1 VRNAN
6 RHPVK
11 FASKLPEVGTTIFSV
26 MTELAQRHN
35 AINLAQGFP
44 DYAADPQL
52 LEFATEAMRSGY
64 NQYAPMPGVPSLR
77 SAVSESYA
85 VRGLPVDPD
94 VEITITPGATA
105 ALYTAFAAFVHPD
118 DEVIVLTPAYDSY
131 APAIR
136 SVGGRVVAVPL
147 TESTFRPDWEALYA
161 TVSAKTR
168 MIVINTPHNPTGTVW
183 GIEDLAELARF
194 VDTYNLLVVSD
205 EVYDKMT
212 YDDVVHRSPFELP
225 ALRNRTIVVTSFG
238 KTLHV
243 TGWKVGCVVA
253 ADYLM
258 QEIRK
263 VHQFLAFSVHTPAQ
277 HAISKALGTPNLEN
291 VLRRFFQAKRDVL
304 RCALRDTSLE
314 LMPCQGTYFQLVR
327 YTVDVDDISM
337 AERCTIEHGVA
348 TIPLSPFMVSSSWKV
363 SPRYLRLCFAKR
375 DDTLHQAAERLVQ
388 AFPRVS

>member
-1 VRNAN
+1 
-6 RHPVK
+6 
-11 FASKLPEVGTTIFSV
+11 
-26 MTELAQRHN
+26 
-35 AINLAQGFP
+35 
-44 DYAADPQL
+44 
-52 LEFATEAMRSGY
+52 
-64 NQYAPMPGVPSLR
+64 
-77 SAVSESYA
+77 
-85 VRGLPVDPD
+85 
-94 VEITITPGATA
+94 
-105 ALYTAFAAFVHPD
+105 
-118 DEVIVLTPAYDSY
+118 
-131 APAIR
+131 
-136 SVGGRVVAVPL
+136 
-147 TESTFRPDWEALYA
+147 
-161 TVSAKTR
+161 
-168 MIVINTPHNPTGTVW
+168 
-183 GIEDLAELARF
+183 
-194 VDTYNLLVVSD
+194 
-205 EVYDKMT
+205 MT